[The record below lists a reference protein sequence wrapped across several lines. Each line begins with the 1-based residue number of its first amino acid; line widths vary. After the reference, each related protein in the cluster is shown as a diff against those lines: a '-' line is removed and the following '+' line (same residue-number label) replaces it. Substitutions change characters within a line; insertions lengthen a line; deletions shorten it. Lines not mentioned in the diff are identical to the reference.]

1 MAKLDYDDIL
11 KFLQKQETIT
21 ISEIC
26 SHFNLGLSDI
36 EPMMFEMEKRNQ
48 IRIENSTCQGN
59 CGSCLGCDSQNAS
72 IDPISLPSVIVIV
85 KKINE

>member
-1 MAKLDYDDIL
+1 MAKLGCDEIL
-11 KFLQKQETIT
+11 KFLHKQEAIT
-21 ISEIC
+21 VSEIC

-72 IDPISLPSVIVIV
+72 IDPISLSSVIVVV
-85 KKINE
+85 KK